1 MRGGRQTFDTI
12 LLQRV
17 YIWAKF
23 HLYPLQYSSKFIE
36 QLCVKACCVPFTVA
50 LKSRTRAHQGIIQT
64 VILLNHNNIQNT
76 TSNNTRRGGG
86 SSLPLN
92 KEIILLV

>member
-23 HLYPLQYSSKFIE
+23 HLYPLQYSSKFKE

-50 LKSRTRAHQGIIQT
+50 LKRTRAHKGIIQT

-76 TSNNTRRGGG
+76 TSNNTGGG

-92 KEIILLV
+92 REIILLV